1 MLNTA
6 ETVPVDVQ
14 AVLDAPAVSGRVRVS
29 GYGYDLGTGRVEQLV
44 APRPRE

>member
-14 AVLDAPAVSGRVRVS
+14 AILDAPAVSGRVRVS
-29 GYGYDLGTGRVEQLV
+29 GYGYNLGIGRVEQLV
-44 APRPRE
+44 APRSRD